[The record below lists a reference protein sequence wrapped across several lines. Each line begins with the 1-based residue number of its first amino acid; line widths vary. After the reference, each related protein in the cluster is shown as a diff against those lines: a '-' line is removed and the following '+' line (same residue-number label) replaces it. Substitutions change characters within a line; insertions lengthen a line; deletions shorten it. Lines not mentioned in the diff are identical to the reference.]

1 MKSPAN
7 IPHSFSFKPEKP
19 IKSIE
24 EDKEGLNR
32 NNFSKNLAQNIKNYF
47 KNNTH
52 SITIGLMGEWG
63 CGKTSLLNLTKLH
76 LKDNDIKIMDFNPW
90 MYSSYNQLVE
100 QFFDELISQFSNDSD
115 SDLINDLKS
124 YNFKLNK
131 SNLVKSMLPT
141 IASFGSSKLGDLLNE
156 TLKTDTQER
165 SLEKIKD
172 KINEELQNHKI
183 VCIMDDLDRL
193 NSSEINEMFKL
204 IKIMADFDNIIY
216 IIAFDKNVISEALNN
231 NYSEKFIEKIINVP
245 LDVPLISNIELE
257 SKLITSLKTL
267 ANEHCIRIDEDRLEI
282 FTNPHYIHSETEGI
296 VSFFKNMRDIKRFM
310 NVLEFNIELIK
321 HEVNPI
327 DFFVITAFQLFKPE
341 IYEKI
346 KYNESLLVRETIPPK
361 DYPLNPEIARKEQE
375 EFEKIF
381 KNDSNVK
388 YILQK
393 LFPKMEFIYDTQY
406 SPNDPLYDLE
416 PAYESDLLICH
427 ENNFKTYFKLNPILK
442 EISEYE
448 ISITIDLINSKKENG
463 VLKQFNNFYE
473 MDKLN
478 LLFKRLNNRLH
489 QINEPEFLLQVI
501 FSIDKKILNKH
512 WRMLEYLSRKL
523 LEQID
528 SEKRFEILKNGYE
541 NINHLDF
548 LDKLTFNLHIQYLDV
563 ELTDKEPILTKY
575 EIDNLNE
582 IIIRKYETMIDNYP
596 RYVNENLTDVIKLGR
611 NLELE
616 EDIEN
621 IVVEHT
627 KTKEDLLDFLEL
639 FISSDPNSFSKK
651 EIQELS
657 DHLNLHIIK
666 DRINENYDEVKNE
679 VLVKKFLK
687 GYELWLDDYIE

>member
-1 MKSPAN
+1 M
-7 IPHSFSFKPEKP
+7 E
-19 IKSIE
+19 
-24 EDKEGLNR
+24 
-32 NNFSKNLAQNIKNYF
+32 
-47 KNNTH
+47 
-52 SITIGLMGEWG
+52 
-63 CGKTSLLNLTKLH
+63 KTSLLNLTKLH

-172 KINEELQNHKI
+172 KINEELENHKI

-245 LDVPLISNIELE
+245 LDVPVISNIELE

-267 ANEHCIRIDEDRLEI
+267 ANEHCIRIDEARLEF
-282 FTNPHYIHSETEGI
+282 FTNPYYIHSETEGI

-321 HEVNPI
+321 NEVNPI

-381 KNDSNVK
+381 KNDNNVK

-406 SPNDPLYDLE
+406 SPNDPSYDLE
-416 PAYESDLLICH
+416 PSYESDLLICH

-448 ISITIDLINSKKENG
+448 ISITIDLINSKKENRA
-463 VLKQFNNFYE
+463 LKQFNNFYE
-473 MDKLN
+473 MGKLN

-489 QINEPEFLLQVI
+489 QINEPEFLLQII

-512 WRMLEYLSRKL
+512 WRMLEYLFRKL

-528 SEKRFEILKNGYE
+528 CEKRFEILKNGYE

-548 LDKLTFNLHIQYLDV
+548 LDKLTFNLYIQYLDV

-611 NLELE
+611 DLELE

-627 KTKEDLLDFLEL
+627 KTKEDLLDFLES

-666 DRINENYDEVKNE
+666 DRINENYDVVKNE